1 MKEFNQN
8 QLNII
13 SQALEND
20 CYDGDL
26 DNYSTIVRTTDTTDD
41 FKKGNRWTD
50 IKRGNFSAG
59 GTKGDLI
66 EGYQYQAGD
75 SRVDLMILDFGEFRA
90 VVEL

>member
-8 QLNII
+8 ELEII

-26 DNYSTIVRTTDTTDD
+26 DNYSTVVRTTETTED
-41 FKKGNRWTD
+41 FKKGNRWID
-50 IKRGNFSAG
+50 IKRGNFTAG
-59 GTKGDLI
+59 DIKGDLI
-66 EGYQYQAGD
+66 KGYQYENGD
-75 SRVDLMILDFGEFRA
+75 PRVDLMILDFGDFRA